1 MLLAV
6 RVDISVTVSS
16 PAKIEW
22 KRPSGASCTG
32 PAGPAVSLNAAFIL
46 LHTFVKPCFKSRGR
60 ADAPLESV
68 TVPCI
73 STPAS
78 VCTLLSDTAR

>member
-6 RVDISVTVSS
+6 RVSVTVSS

-46 LHTFVKPCFKSRGR
+46 LHTIVKLRCKSRGK